1 MESYLDLDIEKFT
14 AIYSPEVTRV
24 SMDLNKIE
32 SGASYFESIG
42 SFFESITNMGFQM
55 NIDFSILAS
64 ATSENKVYQTGFY
77 SISLRK
83 NDKEAWQS
91 TGYANFQVMLTN
103 ETTDASWKI
112 VLDKDKQVKITEEEI
127 KKAGTFYSLN

>member
-1 MESYLDLDIEKFT
+1 MESYRDLDIEKFT

-55 NIDFSILAS
+55 NIDFSILS
-64 ATSENKVYQTGFY
+64 
-77 SISLRK
+77 
-83 NDKEAWQS
+83 
-91 TGYANFQVMLTN
+91 
-103 ETTDASWKI
+103 
-112 VLDKDKQVKITEEEI
+112 
-127 KKAGTFYSLN
+127 